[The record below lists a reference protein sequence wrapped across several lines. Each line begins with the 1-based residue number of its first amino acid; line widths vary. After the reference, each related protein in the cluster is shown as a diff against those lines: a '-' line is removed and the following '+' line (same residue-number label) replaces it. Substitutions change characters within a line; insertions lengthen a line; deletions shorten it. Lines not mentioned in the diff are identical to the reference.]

1 MSLLT
6 EEGDMIGLKIK
17 DIGDMPIYF
26 SKKCYEATKKNLK
39 LALEKLSRPEDMMN
53 IKTSGALQ
61 DAAKNGLGAL
71 GSFAGNYLARNADKV
86 ALGVLSATS
95 PSFQN
100 SVKDTLNNVYKWTAL
115 AFQANNNIVFIMM
128 KIVARNCV
136 KQLELKD
143 IRLNNLKQKLT
154 ALYNA
159 ILMFAA
165 GDPILNQYLQE
176 LRSAMSEVLL
186 ARNKVR
192 LTRNTMS
199 RSNIFLTKAW
209 KEAQT
214 HAYNAQ
220 LKIRPSTGNNPYV
233 QPFLSQAQG
242 GQPAGSEIYLSGARI
257 IQGETAGFIP
267 TTKEQTDNLLAIP
280 KLTREIIIDMKDY
293 AVITASINGMLSL
306 FIAGVDKIASAMFDQ
321 VKISLLEQMKIID
334 DDLTKLYEE
343 MVRYVTPKDRSTPSP
358 VRVTAQAFKWTV
370 SLHFINSSMALL
382 PTKSLQA
389 AGRSLN
395 DVAVY
400 KNSVDALKRMDT
412 LRSGKAVLVATDA
425 QEDVGSFERQMLTA
439 MLQANLAVIKHE
451 AAQKAAPL
459 IKTLVSR
466 VDLGIARNAA
476 IKGTL
481 NSYIAYRFEGEEAMD
496 QILNAVDSTLKK
508 FGLDKALDH
517 WRNGE
522 FEKFFTLDPK
532 TATYVGAGL
541 AALAALKKCFSGSVE
556 EQEKF
561 TPYQRELERE
571 QDLLNVKISF
581 DLDFA
586 MLKNLDVC
594 LRAGGLI
601 KMFNFD
607 ELFCKLVTSAYDSI
621 FDSLGDSVEISD
633 TSSTQQSTS
642 MMTSNIA

>member
-1 MSLLT
+1 MQWT
-6 EEGDMIGLKIK
+6 EEGDMIGLKLK

-26 SKKCYEATKKNLK
+26 SKKCMKATQDNIK
-39 LALEKLSRPEDMMN
+39 LALKKLQEPDKMFN
-53 IKTSGALQ
+53 VKTSGALK
-61 DAAKNGLGAL
+61 DAASNGLGAL
-71 GSFAGNYLARNADKV
+71 GTFAGNYLARNADKV
-86 ALGVLSATS
+86 AMGILSATS

-100 SVKDTLNNVYKWTAL
+100 EVKDTLNNVYKWAAL
-115 AFQANNNIVFIMM
+115 AFQANNNIVYIMM
-128 KIVARNCV
+128 KVVARNCV
-136 KQLELKD
+136 VQIDLKD
-143 IRLNNLKQKLT
+143 IRLNKLKQKLT

-165 GDPILNQYLQE
+165 GDPILNKYLEE
-176 LRSAMSEVLL
+176 LKAAMSEVLL

-192 LTRNTMS
+192 QTRNTMS

-220 LKIRPSTGNNPYV
+220 LKIRPSTGNNPYA
-233 QPFLSQAQG
+233 QPFLSQEKG
-242 GQPAGSEIYLSGARI
+242 GQPAGSELFLSGARL

-280 KLTREIIIDMKDY
+280 KLTREIIIDMRDY
-293 AVITASINGMLSL
+293 ALLTASINSMIGL
-306 FIAGVDKIASAMFDQ
+306 FVAGVDKIATAMFDQ
-321 VKISLLEQMKIID
+321 VKISLLEQMKVID
-334 DDLTKLYEE
+334 DDLTKLYDE
-343 MVRYVTPKDRSTPSP
+343 MVRYVTPGNNTTPSP

-382 PTKSLQA
+382 PTKSLSA

-395 DVAVY
+395 DANVY
-400 KNSVDALKRMDT
+400 KNAVESLNKLDT
-412 LRSGKAVLVATDA
+412 VRAGKAVLQATDA
-425 QEDVGSFERQMLTA
+425 QEDLGSFERQMLTA
-439 MLQANLAVIKHE
+439 MLQANLAVVKHE
-451 AAQKAAPL
+451 AAQQAAPL
-459 IKTLVSR
+459 IKTLIAR
-466 VDLGIARNAA
+466 TDLGLVRDAQ
-476 IKGTL
+476 IKSIL
-481 NSYIAYRFEGEEAMD
+481 NSYIAYKFEGEEAID
-496 QILNAVDSTLKK
+496 QLLGAVEKTLKK

-517 WRNGE
+517 WKNGE
-522 FEKFFTLDPK
+522 FAKFFTLDPM

-541 AALAALKKCFSGSVE
+541 AAIAALKKCFDGSVE

-571 QDLLNVKISF
+571 QDLLKVKISF

-607 ELFCKLVTSAYDSI
+607 ELFCKIATSISDSI
-621 FDSLGDSVEISD
+621 FDPLGDSVEISD
-633 TSSTQQSTS
+633 TSSTMQATS
-642 MMTSNIA
+642 SMTSNLA